1 MSNKSEKCIKKE
13 KIIIKNQITKNKYKK
28 SFPSNPKYVFKAFFC
43 LKKAQIKKLFISFII
58 IFLFGLFNNI
68 NIIGNPQPENKC
80 YNDKIHDITEFL
92 NYYFRG
98 NDKFRKFF
106 TILGSL
112 AIDILF
118 LVSSILWAIYSID
131 WRYFINIMLFYG
143 IRYIMNE
150 SSRLRCPDLIY
161 LPYPG
166 VPSIVVGYIQGSDF
180 FFSGHCGFPI
190 LSMME
195 FIWVKKFW
203 LASYSGFVILV
214 ETFLMEISR
223 EHYTIDIIVG
233 VIFAHYITIYGRK
246 IVDFF
251 YDKIP
256 FLKKL
261 KKKNIDEMKKLKFNW
276 ILMD

>member
-1 MSNKSEKCIKKE
+1 
-13 KIIIKNQITKNKYKK
+13 
-28 SFPSNPKYVFKAFFC
+28 
-43 LKKAQIKKLFISFII
+43 
-58 IFLFGLFNNI
+58 
-68 NIIGNPQPENKC
+68 
-80 YNDKIHDITEFL
+80 
-92 NYYFRG
+92 
-98 NDKFRKFF
+98 
-106 TILGSL
+106 
-112 AIDILF
+112 
-118 LVSSILWAIYSID
+118 
-131 WRYFINIMLFYG
+131 
-143 IRYIMNE
+143 
-150 SSRLRCPDLIY
+150 
-161 LPYPG
+161 
-166 VPSIVVGYIQGSDF
+166 
-180 FFSGHCGFPI
+180 
-190 LSMME
+190 ME